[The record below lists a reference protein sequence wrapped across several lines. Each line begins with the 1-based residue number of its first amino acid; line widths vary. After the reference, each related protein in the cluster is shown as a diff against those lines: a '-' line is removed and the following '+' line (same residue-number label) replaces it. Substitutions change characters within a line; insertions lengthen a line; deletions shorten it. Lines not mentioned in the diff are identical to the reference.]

1 MAPGDTASVRR
12 PVEVFLSSSVIHGD
26 LVTQH
31 RRLSDHFLLRS
42 GDELFS
48 LKNANVVDSVGS
60 LLPFGERQHFV
71 KMHEVLFIIDR
82 DSGPLKPST
91 NLDHSRIAKESKKAL
106 LLVGAYWIRGNVHTM
121 PGGEI
126 QDLLIVKGPFMPVTE
141 ATLVEHDGF
150 KPATLLINRNK
161 IACMATAE

>member
-1 MAPGDTASVRR
+1 MALSDTASVRR
-12 PVEVFLSSSVIHGD
+12 LVEVYLSSSVIRGD

-42 GDELFS
+42 GDELFA

-60 LLPFGERQHFV
+60 LLPFAEKQHFV

-82 DSGPLKPST
+82 DGGPLKPST
-91 NLDHSRIAKESKKAL
+91 NLDDSRIAKESKKAL
-106 LLVGAYWIRGNVHTM
+106 LLVGAYWVRGNVHTM

-126 QDLLIVKGPFMPVTE
+126 QDLLNAKGPFMPVTD

-150 KPATLLINRNK
+150 SPATLLINRNK
-161 IACMATAE
+161 IACIAAAE